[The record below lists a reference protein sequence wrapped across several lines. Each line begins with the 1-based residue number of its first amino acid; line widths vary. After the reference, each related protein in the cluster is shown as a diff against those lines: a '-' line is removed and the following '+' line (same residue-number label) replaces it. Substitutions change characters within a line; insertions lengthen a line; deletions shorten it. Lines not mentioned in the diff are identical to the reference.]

1 MKKINYS
8 SAEFALWIDLIS
20 KTKGVAA
27 AENYFNHLPPS
38 SKNQMPYGALFNCYC
53 KEIMSD
59 KAFALFKK
67 IKELNYLS
75 PLAFNNLMSL
85 YMRMSQPERVPSLVD
100 EMKQRNI
107 PLSNVTCSIWMN
119 SYASLNDIECVE
131 RVYEEIN
138 KEDNDK
144 VSWNTY
150 SNLATIYVKAELFEK
165 AESTLKKLKEEMKPQ
180 DRDAYHCLISLY
192 AGTYNLDEV
201 HRVWKCLGHPL
212 ASPT

>member
-144 VSWNTY
+144 VE
-150 SNLATIYVKAELFEK
+150 LALNHLDAAVSEVKDDEWCPYQKNAFFGYFEMQRMLMVRK
-165 AESTLKKLKEEMKPQ
+165 SFSAF
-180 DRDAYHCLISLY
+180 
-192 AGTYNLDEV
+192 
-201 HRVWKCLGHPL
+201 
-212 ASPT
+212 